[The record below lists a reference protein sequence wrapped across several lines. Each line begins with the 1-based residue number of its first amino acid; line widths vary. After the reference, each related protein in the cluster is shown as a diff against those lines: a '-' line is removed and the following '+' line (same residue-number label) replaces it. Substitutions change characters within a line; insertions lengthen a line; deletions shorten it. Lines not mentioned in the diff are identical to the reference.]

1 MEKIC
6 VAVRVRPSAN
16 EEIVNGFHWKVD
28 SNRISLHRSH
38 GTPISGVSYAFDHL
52 FDQECSNGTVYK
64 LLIKGIISAAMEG
77 FNGTAFA
84 YGQTSSGKTFTMNGS
99 ENDPGII
106 HRAVR
111 DIFDKIEETS
121 DREFLIRVS
130 YMEIYNEEIN
140 DLFAVENQKLQIHE
154 SLVRGVFV
162 AGLREEIVNSADQVL
177 QLIQLGEANRHFGE
191 TNMNAR
197 SSRSHTIFRMVIE
210 SKGKDNKFDDSPD
223 DAIRVSVLNLVDLAG
238 SERVAKTGAGG
249 VRLKEGKHIN
259 KSLMILGNVINK
271 LSEGGKQS
279 AHIPYRDSKL
289 TRILQPA
296 LGGNAKTSIICTVA
310 PEEIHIEESKGTLQF
325 ASRAKRITN
334 CVQVNE
340 ILTDAAL
347 LKRQKI
353 EIEDLR
359 SKLQGSHAEVLE
371 KEILKLRNDMLKYE
385 LEREKLATE
394 LEEERRS
401 QKEREQWI
409 KEQQMKIHN
418 LNNLVTLSDSDRS
431 SSDNGVKECLPD
443 ESTSSHSMRQE
454 DAFSTPCLKTVP
466 NGFVAKRSRYSSQ
479 PECSPLPDV
488 FGDCADEDT
497 WMKMNKGY
505 IADLDSLHTTPS
517 RKVQSFPFSEDCSM
531 DNSNQEIQN
540 LRRQLEFA
548 IEERDELKRKY
559 TEQVSFNDQ
568 LSREKSELQLEILTA
583 REVPQK
589 LLENVTHCKGIHNE
603 VFSIIQKTVADEKSA
618 VAQIL
623 ATTTEVGTSLFS
635 TLESHLLIAVDGK
648 RPSPLNDCFV
658 QEQYNMLHQK
668 LSDAVYSLVSSDGS
682 TMGDEHKENSHNS
695 SNTKGTLGGV
705 IACWKQALENE
716 VGEIKHQ
723 YNDLEK
729 ELEVK
734 NQLLEVS
741 EGKLHSLEREF
752 RLVKEDRD
760 AMLQRTSSSSQML
773 QTLGNEVREIKHKH
787 CDLEKELEGK
797 NELLKVS
804 EGKYQCMEREFH
816 LVTEERDAV
825 LERISSSSQ
834 TLRELEN
841 EVKEIKQKYS
851 DLEKELGV
859 KNQLLV
865 VSERKYKSMESEFHL
880 ATEDRDATLERISSS
895 SQMLQASE
903 NEVEEI
909 KHKYNDLEKELE
921 VKNQLLEVSEGK
933 YLSMEREFHLVT
945 EDRDEALERF
955 SSSSQI
961 LHSLENEVEDIK
973 HKHND
978 LEKELEVKS
987 QLLEVSKEKYQNM
1000 ERELHLV
1007 TEERDSALER
1017 ICSSSQIVQALENK
1031 VKEIK
1036 HKHNDLEKELEV
1048 KSQLLD
1054 VSEEKYHSM
1063 EREFHLVTEERDA
1076 ALERISSSSQI
1087 LQALENE
1094 VEEIKQKS
1102 NDLEKELESKSQLL
1116 EVSEE
1121 KYQSMEREFRLVTEE
1136 QDAALERT
1144 SSSSHTFQGLE
1155 NQVEEIKHKYD
1166 NLKKE
1171 LDVKNQLLK
1180 VSEGKLH
1187 SLEREFCIVKEE
1199 RDTMLRRISSS
1210 AQILT
1215 QVTGEKDRVLKEL
1228 NTEVRRR
1235 KKLEEEIKQFNAAFA
1250 CRQRSVTSF
1259 QSEFKSLLETMKT
1272 QNPTS
1277 LSKSHG
1283 S

>member
-16 EEIVNGFHWKVD
+16 DENVNGFHWKVD

-52 FDQECSNGTVYK
+52 FDQECSNATVYR
-64 LLIKGIISAAMEG
+64 LLIKDLINAAMEG

-106 HRAVR
+106 HRAIK
-111 DIFDKIEETS
+111 DIFEKIEETS
-121 DREFLIRVS
+121 DREFLIRVA

-210 SKGKDNKFDDSPD
+210 SKGKDNKFNDSPD

-249 VRLKEGKHIN
+249 VRLKEGKNIN

-325 ASRAKRITN
+325 ASRAKRIAN

-347 LKRQKI
+347 LKRQKL

-418 LNNLVTLSDSDRS
+418 LSNLVTLTDSDRS
-431 SSDNGVKECLPD
+431 SSDNGVKEFLPD

-454 DAFSTPCLKTVP
+454 DAFSTPCIKTVP

-531 DNSNQEIQN
+531 DNTNQEIQN

-568 LSREKSELQLEILTA
+568 LTREKSELQLEILTA

-589 LLENVTHCKGIHNE
+589 LLETVTHCKGIHNE
-603 VFSIIQKTVADEKSA
+603 VFSVIQNTVADEKSEI
-618 VAQIL
+618 AQIL

-635 TLESHLLIAVDGK
+635 TLESHLLMAVDSK

-658 QEQYNMLHQK
+658 QEQYNNLHQK
-668 LSDAVYSLVSSDGS
+668 LSDAVYSLGSSDGS
-682 TMGDEHKENSHNS
+682 TVGNEYKGNSSNN

-716 VGEIKHQ
+716 VREIKHK

-752 RLVKEDRD
+752 RLVKEGRD

-773 QTLGNEVREIKHKH
+773 QALENEVREIKHKYS
-787 CDLEKELEGK
+787 DLEKELEDK
-797 NELLKVS
+797 IELLEVS
-804 EGKYQCMEREFH
+804 EGKYQSMEREFR
-816 LVTEERDAV
+816 LVTEDRDAA

-834 TLRELEN
+834 TLRALEN
-841 EVKEIKQKYS
+841 EVKEIKQKCSDLEKELDVKNQLLEVLEMKYQSVEREFHLVTEDRDAALERISRSSQMLQALENEVREIKNKYS
-851 DLEKELGV
+851 DLEKELED
-859 KNQLLV
+859 KIELFK
-865 VSERKYKSMESEFHL
+865 VSEVKYQSMEREFRL
-880 ATEDRDATLERISSS
+880 VTEDRDAALERISSS
-895 SQMLQASE
+895 SQMLQA
-903 NEVEEI
+903 
-909 KHKYNDLEKELE
+909 
-921 VKNQLLEVSEGK
+921 
-933 YLSMEREFHLVT
+933 
-945 EDRDEALERF
+945 
-955 SSSSQI
+955 
-961 LHSLENEVEDIK
+961 LENE
-973 HKHND
+973 
-978 LEKELEVKS
+978 
-987 QLLEVSKEKYQNM
+987 
-1000 ERELHLV
+1000 
-1007 TEERDSALER
+1007 
-1017 ICSSSQIVQALENK
+1017 

-1036 HKHNDLEKELEV
+1036 HKHNDLERELEV
-1048 KSQLLD
+1048 KSQLLG
-1054 VSEEKYHSM
+1054 VSEEKYQIM
-1063 EREFHLVTEERDA
+1063 ETEFRLVTEGRDA

-1094 VEEIKQKS
+1094 VEEIKHKR
-1102 NDLEKELESKSQLL
+1102 NDLEKELEAKGRLL
-1116 EVSEE
+1116 EVSEG
-1121 KYQSMEREFRLVTEE
+1121 KYQSMEREFCLVTEE
-1136 QDAALERT
+1136 RDAAIERI
-1144 SSSSHTFQGLE
+1144 SSSSQIHHSLE
-1155 NQVEEIKHKYD
+1155 NEVEDIKHKHND
-1166 NLKKE
+1166 LEKE
-1171 LDVKNQLLK
+1171 LEVKNQLLK

-1187 SLEREFCIVKEE
+1187 SLEKEFCIVKEE

-1250 CRQRSVTSF
+1250 SRQRSVTSL